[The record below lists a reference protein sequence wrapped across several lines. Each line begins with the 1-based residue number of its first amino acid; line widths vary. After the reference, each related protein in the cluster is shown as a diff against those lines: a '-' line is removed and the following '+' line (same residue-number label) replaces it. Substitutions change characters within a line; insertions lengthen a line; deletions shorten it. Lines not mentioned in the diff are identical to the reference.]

1 MEVANFCLDL
11 SNVRLTQSKSN
22 LFLAID
28 TWLAEPND
36 RLDALEL
43 LFASQVGQ
51 QAAVVILIL
60 GCWLDFFGIEGGAL
74 RLSNVVVLIV

>member
-1 MEVANFCLDL
+1 MANFCLDL
-11 SNVRLTQSKSN
+11 TNIRLTWSKTS

-28 TWLAEPND
+28 TRLTETND
-36 RLDALEL
+36 RLYALEL
-43 LFASQVGQ
+43 LFAGQVGQ

-74 RLSNVVVLIV
+74 RLRVGVVLIV